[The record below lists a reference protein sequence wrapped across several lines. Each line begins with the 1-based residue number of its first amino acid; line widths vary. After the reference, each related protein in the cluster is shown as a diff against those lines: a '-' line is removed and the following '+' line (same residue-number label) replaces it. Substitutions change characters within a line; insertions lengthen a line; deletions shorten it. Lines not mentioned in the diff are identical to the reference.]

1 MAAVFAALAIAAMGA
16 ADGYAVTTLYP
27 ARSLQGGSALIPPG
41 ACVLTDTAAATIV
54 IDRFSARAPGCP
66 AVVDTVGT
74 LIATTH
80 GQDFVAGP
88 GVLQADTQVW
98 QQAFQHAD
106 YVWLIGNNG
115 YTGARIAWTPALH
128 AYFAALHA
136 HCPAQFLPRR
146 GQRPARRALHQE
158 VLDHRRRAVDVT
170 CL

>member
-1 MAAVFAALAIAAMGA
+1 MVTAAAAFTALAIAAMGA

-27 ARSLQGGSALIPPG
+27 AKSLQGASALIPPG
-41 ACVLTDTAAATIV
+41 ACVLTDTASVTIA
-54 IDRFSARAPGCP
+54 IDRFSARSPGCP

-80 GQDFVAGP
+80 GKDFVAGP

-106 YVWLIGNNG
+106 YVWLIGNDG

-128 AYFAALHA
+128 AYFVTHFTLIDMPSSFPGAGNV
-136 HCPAQFLPRR
+136 PRGGLYIR
-146 GQRPARRALHQE
+146 KS
-158 VLDHRRRAVDVT
+158 
-170 CL
+170 

>member
-1 MAAVFAALAIAAMGA
+1 M
-16 ADGYAVTTLYP
+16 
-27 ARSLQGGSALIPPG
+27 
-41 ACVLTDTAAATIV
+41 

-98 QQAFQHAD
+98 QQAFQHAG

-128 AYFAALHA
+128 AYFAAHFTLIA
-136 HCPAQFLPRR
+136 LPSSYLGLPCPVPTSARGTSRAAGSTSGSPWSPVPSRR
-146 GQRPARRALHQE
+146 C
-158 VLDHRRRAVDVT
+158 DMSVT
-170 CL
+170 

>member
-1 MAAVFAALAIAAMGA
+1 
-16 ADGYAVTTLYP
+16 
-27 ARSLQGGSALIPPG
+27 
-41 ACVLTDTAAATIV
+41 
-54 IDRFSARAPGCP
+54 
-66 AVVDTVGT
+66 VVDTVGT

-128 AYFAALHA
+128 AYFAAHFTLIA
-136 HCPAQFLPRR
+136 LPSSYLGAGNVPR
-146 GQRPARRALHQE
+146 GGLYIRKSLITGAEP
-158 VLDHRRRAVDVT
+158 
-170 CL
+170 